1 MKHGIARITPG
12 AGLVAV
18 YGPLTVLLGP
28 EALPIREAIW
38 LAIRSGDIGQV
49 LDSLV
54 SDGVPSVPT
63 FVIGHVE
70 GTDLRLFFR
79 GDADVTVHSATGS
92 DVLDGSGLRT
102 WSERLTPDWSD
113 FTAQL
118 RTEPDHEASQSS
130 WVESGLVSGCACS
143 RSADDEPSIEV
154 AHHEREAAVIAVGE
168 NDPHPVD
175 EDLTE
180 DDVDDDV
187 APDVAPVSESL
198 RPEAEPEVSQ
208 PEAANAAT
216 EVEDQSPYADMFGA
230 TRHRSVLDAAVD
242 DPEVL
247 PADPTDSES
256 VIDGSDVAS
265 GHDATWPSRDFDAEA
280 ASSTGEQADSD
291 HDGYTLSVEE
301 VRRLRSEGS
310 DSALPERAFGAL
322 GPKSVQALICP
333 DGHPNP
339 PYDAS
344 CRVCGA
350 GLEGSPTV
358 IDRPPLGRLR
368 FSTGD
373 DVVLDRPLI
382 VGRKPDPTG
391 RRFSDIPR
399 ELKLDVGDGLSRSHA
414 LVHLEG
420 WQVRIEDLGS
430 TNHTTVTLPG
440 RPPQRLREGQP
451 VLVVDGTVID
461 LGGEVECV
469 FDAAL

>member
-18 YGPLTVLLGP
+18 HGPLTVLLGP
-28 EALPIREAIW
+28 EALLIREAIW
-38 LAIRSGDIGQV
+38 SAIRSGDIDQV
-49 LDSLV
+49 LDFLV
-54 SDGVPSVPT
+54 FDGVPSVPT

-70 GTDLRLFFR
+70 GADLRLFFR

-143 RSADDEPSIEV
+143 RSADGEPAIEV
-154 AHHEREAAVIAVGE
+154 AHHEREAAVTAAGE
-168 NDPHPVD
+168 SDPHPVD
-175 EDLTE
+175 EDLPQ
-180 DDVDDDV
+180 DHVDDD
-187 APDVAPVSESL
+187 AAPVGELL
-198 RPEAEPEVSQ
+198 RPEAEPEVSE
-208 PEAANAAT
+208 PEATHAAT

-247 PADPTDSES
+247 PANPTDSES
-256 VIDGSDVAS
+256 VIDASDVAS
-265 GHDATWPSRDFDAEA
+265 GHDATWSSRDFDGDA
-280 ASSTGEQADSD
+280 ASSTGEQVGGD
-291 HDGYTLSVEE
+291 HDGHTLSVEE

-310 DSALPERAFGAL
+310 DSAPPDRAFGAL

-373 DVVLDRPLI
+373 DVLLDRPLI

-469 FDAAL
+469 FDAAI